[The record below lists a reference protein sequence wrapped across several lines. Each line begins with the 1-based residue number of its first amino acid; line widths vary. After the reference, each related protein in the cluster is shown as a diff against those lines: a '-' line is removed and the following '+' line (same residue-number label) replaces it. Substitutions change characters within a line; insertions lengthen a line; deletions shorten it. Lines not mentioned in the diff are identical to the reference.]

1 MADKPLNEVTKVTN
15 LNNVKTFL
23 AVMNDNTIQQM
34 SKEDLAS
41 VVGGLIGTATTE
53 KNGLMSKDIYRRIES
68 YDITTQSG
76 KFTLLFNLKLF
87 AQGCAY
93 IKFGDTT
100 NNNASTFIVDINNRS
115 NGSSVSVILSKTTIN
130 GNLTANLYA
139 RRNSDSSIDV
149 FVKQVVTTYPVLKLS
164 WVFAPEEWEWTY
176 VGKVSDVSESE
187 LTKIV

>member
-1 MADKPLNEVTKVTN
+1 M
-15 LNNVKTFL
+15 
-23 AVMNDNTIQQM
+23 
-34 SKEDLAS
+34 
-41 VVGGLIGTATTE
+41 GGLIGTATTE

-76 KFTLLFNLKLF
+76 KFTLLFNLKLY

-100 NNNASTFIVDINNRS
+100 NNNASIFIVDINNRS
-115 NGSSVSVILSKTTIN
+115 NAGSVYVVLSKITIN

-139 RRNSDSSIDV
+139 RINTDSSIDV

-164 WVFAPEEWEWTY
+164 WVFAPKEWEWTY

>member
-1 MADKPLNEVTKVTN
+1 M
-15 LNNVKTFL
+15 
-23 AVMNDNTIQQM
+23 
-34 SKEDLAS
+34 
-41 VVGGLIGTATTE
+41 GGLIGTATTE
-53 KNGLMSKDIYRRIES
+53 KKGLMSNDIYRKIES

-100 NNNASTFIVDINNRS
+100 NDNASIFIVDINNRS
-115 NGSSVSVILSKTTIN
+115 NGSSVSVCLSKTTIN
-130 GNLTANLYA
+130 GKLTANLYA
-139 RRNSDSSIDV
+139 RRKSDGSIDV

-164 WVFAPEEWEWTY
+164 WVFAPEEWNWTY
-176 VGKVSDVSESE
+176 VGQVSDVSESD

>member
-1 MADKPLNEVTKVTN
+1 MKR
-15 LNNVKTFL
+15 
-23 AVMNDNTIQQM
+23 
-34 SKEDLAS
+34 

-53 KNGLMSKDIYRRIES
+53 KKGLMSKDIYRRIES

-76 KFTLLFNLKLF
+76 KFTHLFNLKLF

-100 NNNASTFIVDINNRS
+100 NNNVSIFIVDINNRS
-115 NGSSVSVILSKTTIN
+115 NGSSVSVALSKTTIN

-149 FVKQVVTTYPVLKLS
+149 FVKQTVTTYPILKFS
-164 WVFAPEEWEWTY
+164 WIFAPEEWNWTY
-176 VGKVSDVSESE
+176 VGQVSDVSESE

>member
-1 MADKPLNEVTKVTN
+1 MADKPLNQVTKVTD
-15 LNNVKTFL
+15 LSKVKTFL
-23 AVMNDNTIQQM
+23 AVMDDNTIQQM
-34 SKEDLAS
+34 SKEDMAT

-76 KFTLLFNLKLF
+76 KFTHLFNLKLF

-100 NNNASTFIVDINNRS
+100 NNNASIFIVDINNRS
-115 NGSSVSVILSKTTIN
+115 NGSSVSVVLSKTTIN

-149 FVKQVVTTYPVLKLS
+149 FVKQVVTTYPILKLS
-164 WVFAPEEWEWTY
+164 WVFAPEEWGWTY